1 MFTTLRVSATPVTA
15 QMGSTPG
22 DSAKPKTRVT
32 VDPEVLN
39 RKGQIS
45 PVLLRLRLRTDP
57 HRHLR
62 LRRVRRV
69 LKTHC
74 QNRQESSQGAH
85 RRPTSSTSIIFSTTY
100 RETMVDELEDQ
111 VRESFVDISWVPSRV
126 G

>member
-57 HRHLR
+57 RWHLR
-62 LRRVRRV
+62 LRP
-69 LKTHC
+69 
-74 QNRQESSQGAH
+74 ESPENTLPKQTGIIARSA
-85 RRPTSSTSIIFSTTY
+85 STAY
-100 RETMVDELEDQ
+100 L
-111 VRESFVDISWVPSRV
+111 
-126 G
+126 